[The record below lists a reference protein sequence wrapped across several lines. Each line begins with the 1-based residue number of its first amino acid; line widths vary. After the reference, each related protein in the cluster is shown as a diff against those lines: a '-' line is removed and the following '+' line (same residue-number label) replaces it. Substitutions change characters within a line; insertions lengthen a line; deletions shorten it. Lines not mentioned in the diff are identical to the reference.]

1 MKSFKNQLFHL
12 KHEILTELLYRIPG
26 LLPHRYV
33 FILTNLCNLNCSFC
47 FQKKTRSPDAMLT
60 EDWLNLANQLPSY
73 ARVTLTGGEPLIF
86 EGFDRV
92 FDQVASRFDCNMI
105 TNGILLTEEKIDRML
120 SYPRFKILAISIDD
134 IGNHSR
140 GVSRVQWDHVKK
152 MIQYFREAKKKKKSK
167 CLLDIKTIILDENA
181 DQLFEIHKYCIEKL
195 QCDNHSIQFLKG
207 SSLQH
212 ADVMVKMEDI
222 FLEAKASVYKK
233 FDIILGQIDKIRSY
247 AQKSKKNV
255 FLHPKVLD
263 LTSND
268 PVSKISYLNEEKHI
282 KDRFCLCR
290 FPWSSVHV
298 NSDGHLFPCMAV
310 SMGNV
315 KNESLKLIIG
325 SESSKKFREIIRK
338 EKTVNGCNRCG
349 WLRPVL

>member
-1 MKSFKNQLFHL
+1 MKSFRNQLFHL

-33 FILTNLCNLNCSFC
+33 FILTNLCNLNCPFC
-47 FQKKTRSPDAMLT
+47 FQKKTKSLHAMTT
-60 EDWLNLANQLPSY
+60 EDWLNLIAQLPSY

-86 EGFDRV
+86 DGFDRV
-92 FDQVASRFDCNMI
+92 LDQVASRFDCNMI
-105 TNGILLTEEKIDRML
+105 TNGILLTEEKIDRLL
-120 SYPRFKILAISIDD
+120 SYSRFKILAISIDD

-140 GVSRVQWDHVKK
+140 GVSLPQWDHMER
-152 MIQYFREAKKKKKSK
+152 MIQYFRKARKEKKSK

-181 DQLFEIHKYCIEKL
+181 DQLFEIHKYCVEKL

-212 ADVMVKMEDI
+212 ADVMAKMEDI
-222 FLEAKASVYKK
+222 FLETSASVYTK
-233 FDIILGQIDKIRSY
+233 FDVILEQIDKIRSY
-247 AQKSKKNV
+247 ARMSKKNV
-255 FLHPKVLD
+255 FLHPKALD
-263 LTSND
+263 LASDD
-268 PVSKISYLNEEKHI
+268 PVSKICYLNEEKHI
-282 KDRFCLCR
+282 KDKFCLCR
-290 FPWSSVHV
+290 FPWSSVHI

-315 KNESLKLIIG
+315 KDEKLKLIIR
-325 SESSKKFREIIRK
+325 SESFKKFRQIIKK

-349 WLRPVL
+349 WLRLVS